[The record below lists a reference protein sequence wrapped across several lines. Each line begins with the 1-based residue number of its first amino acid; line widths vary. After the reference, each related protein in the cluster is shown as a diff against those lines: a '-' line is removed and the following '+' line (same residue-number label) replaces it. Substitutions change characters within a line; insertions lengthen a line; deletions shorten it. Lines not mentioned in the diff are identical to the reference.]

1 MGAQKGKDLLLKA
14 GDGAGGFTTVMGLRT
29 RSLSFSAATVDVTDA
44 DSDGGWREL
53 LSGGGIRRAAVAGAG
68 VFKDAAS
75 DSLAQALFFSG
86 EVRDWQVVVPGFGT
100 LAGPFQI
107 TSLGYAGDYQG
118 EVTFNLALESAGAI
132 SFTAGA

>member
-14 GDGAGGFTTVMGLRT
+14 GDGAGGFTTIMGLRT
-29 RSLSFSAATVDVTDA
+29 RALTFGAATIDVTDA

-53 LSGGGIRRAAVAGAG
+53 LSGGGIRHASVSGSG

-75 DSLAQALFFSG
+75 DSLAQTLFFSG
-86 EVRDWQVVVPGFGT
+86 EARDWQVVVPGFGT

-107 TSLGYAGDYQG
+107 TSLAYAGDYQG